1 MRNLTSLI
9 ADLGTLNSQPPNRKN
24 RRARQALSRRIMRRL
39 TKQAKHQAAADVKH
53 QVAVDSI

>member
-9 ADLGTLNSQPPNRKN
+9 ADLGTLSSQPPNRKN

-39 TKQAKHQAAADVKH
+39 TKQAKHQAADVKH